1 MKFRSSTWFA
11 VAATASFLALLN
23 LHCWQPGI
31 GGRTDLVGGERPQG
45 TELELF
51 YGWPACYRAELL
63 RSDDRALSSRILK
76 SAPFIRPSDLDMRV
90 VARYRGWL
98 PALLDVS
105 FALAAT
111 ALVALYS
118 GKGRWNRATRSLA
131 IGLLLFL
138 GAAYWFAERVE
149 VHL

>member
-1 MKFRSSTWFA
+1 MKFKSTRWIAIA
-11 VAATASFLALLN
+11 VSAIIFSLLN

-31 GGRTDLVGGERPQG
+31 GGRTDLTDGKRPQG

-63 RSDDRALSSRILK
+63 RSDDSTLSHRILQ
-76 SAPFIRPSDLDMRV
+76 SAPFFRPSAWDMRV

-111 ALVALYS
+111 ALVALYF
-118 GKGRWNRATRSLA
+118 GIDRWNRATASLA
-131 IGLLLFL
+131 FGLLLFL
-138 GAAYWFAERVE
+138 GAAYWFADRVE